1 MISRKLFSGFQLVA
15 GVCDTAT
22 GLLLILSPRLALKLM
37 GIRSV
42 PAEPVLVS
50 FIGAFVLSVGL
61 AYLLFVRSPRS
72 TGELAA
78 SRSAWMITGIE
89 RLCVGSFV
97 MVAVA
102 SKQLEPAWFSIT
114 IVDLTLA
121 AFQLVGLRKKWLEK
135 ML

>member
-1 MISRKLFSGFQLVA
+1 MISRKLFSGFQIVA
-15 GVCDTAT
+15 GACDTVT
-22 GLLLILSPRLALKLM
+22 GLLLVMAPALALKLM

-42 PAEPVLVS
+42 PAEPVFVS
-50 FIGAFVLSVGL
+50 FIGVFVLSVGL

-72 TGELAA
+72 TEELAA
-78 SRSAWMITGIE
+78 TRSAWLITSVE

-114 IVDLTLA
+114 MVDLTVA
-121 AFQLVGLRKKWLEK
+121 AFQVVGLRKRWLEK